1 MIVQSSDHCIW
12 QDLPDTHSGRCT
24 LDVAWKGFT
33 DSASF
38 RQQKQQHPKTLRLF
52 EALRG
57 IQSQKMPTVCVLSPM
72 STGLACFNVH
82 ANDCRVTLQL
92 A

>member
-52 EALRG
+52 ASTPRDTITKNANCL
-57 IQSQKMPTVCVLSPM
+57 CVVP
-72 STGLACFNVH
+72 NVH
-82 ANDCRVTLQL
+82 RIGML
-92 A
+92 